1 MKMKLTSLDGKD
13 FWTVDA
19 KRKIE
24 QEWESIM
31 KIIASDN
38 LYIDDLPRNIV
49 DRVFRDLS
57 ALNPEYVS
65 RKRLGKWL
73 GGVEQVLY
81 LVQHHDDGYT
91 LPRGYLDTLL
101 HLARTNGI
109 TYEIDDRRVMRP
121 KIDVQFRGTL
131 RDYQQRAFEQMIK
144 YSNGVL
150 HAPCGSGKTALGLAI
165 IAHWRQPALILVHS
179 KDLMSQTIA
188 AVRQWLGVEPGVI
201 GGGQKTD
208 IRPVTVA
215 TVQTLDRRLELVEEL
230 AGQFGLVLL
239 DESHHAAAS
248 TFMGL
253 LQRFPANFR
262 YGLTATPNRA
272 DGLGSFMTS
281 VIGPIR
287 HEIKQDELKA
297 VNVLVVPRVEFI
309 KTGFY
314 YDYDSEDNND
324 YTRMITALVRDGDRN
339 ELIYSVIRQL
349 LDDGRRVIA
358 LSQRV
363 EHCESFYRIFQ
374 KAKPG
379 IAALAVGT
387 MKKKERA
394 ESIQH
399 ITNGDARVLFA
410 TSLADEGLDVP
421 CLDALVLMSPSRS
434 ERKTIQQAGRI
445 MRSIDGKRQ
454 PVICDLVDVRMP
466 VLRSQAHSRFFDVY
480 RYLSPGTCLPVWL
493 AYQKRAA

>member
-1 MKMKLTSLDGKD
+1 
-13 FWTVDA
+13 
-19 KRKIE
+19 
-24 QEWESIM
+24 M
-31 KIIASDN
+31 KITISDN
-38 LYIDDLPRNIV
+38 LYIDDLPRSIV

-57 ALNPEYVS
+57 APNPEFVRRERRGAYT
-65 RKRLGKWL
+65 GKTEPEL
-73 GGVEQVLY
+73 CLVRRCDGGCV
-81 LVQHHDDGYT
+81 
-91 LPRGYLDTLL
+91 LPRGYADTLL
-101 HLARTNGI
+101 QLVRANSIRCTV
-109 TYEIDDRRVMRP
+109 DDRRVMRP

-150 HAPCGSGKTALGLAI
+150 VAPCGSGKTALGAAI

-208 IRPVTVA
+208 IQLVTVA
-215 TVQTLDRRLELVEEL
+215 TVQTLDKRPELVKEL
-230 AGQFGLVLL
+230 AGQFGLVLQ

-287 HEIKQDELKA
+287 HEIRQDELKA
-297 VNVLVVPRVEFI
+297 ANVLIVPRVEFI

-324 YTRMITALVRDGDRN
+324 YTRMITKLVRDGDRN

-358 LSQRV
+358 LTGRV
-363 EHCESFYRIFQ
+363 EHCEDFHRIFE
-374 KAKPG
+374 KVWPG
-379 IAALAVGT
+379 VAALAVGA
-387 MKKKERA
+387 MKRKERA
-394 ESIQH
+394 ENILR
-399 ITNGDARVLFA
+399 ITTGNARVLFA

-421 CLDALVLMSPSRS
+421 HLDALILMSPSRS

-445 MRSIDGKRQ
+445 MRSVDGKRQ
-454 PVICDLVDVRMP
+454 PVICDLVDVRIP
-466 VLRSQAHSRFFDVY
+466 VLRSQAHSRFFGVY
-480 RYLSPGTCLPVWL
+480 RQLSPETCLPDWL
-493 AYQKRAA
+493 EYKRRAA